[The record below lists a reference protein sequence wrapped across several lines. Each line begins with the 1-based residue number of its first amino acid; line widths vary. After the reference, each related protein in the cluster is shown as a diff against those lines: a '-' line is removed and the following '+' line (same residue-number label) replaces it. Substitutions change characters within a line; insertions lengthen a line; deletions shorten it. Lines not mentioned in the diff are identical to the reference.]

1 MERERA
7 EYLVERYTDMLLRIG
22 YTWLGDMDDA
32 QDVCQMALIRAWE
45 QDRTFPSPEEEK
57 AWLIRVCVNLCKD
70 WKKSAWARRRTG
82 LDERVDMEAAAPPD
96 HGAVELVQSLPPKY
110 RQVVYL
116 RYIEGYQVQEI
127 ARLLA
132 VSPAAVTARLRRAKE
147 KLKTLWEEAEYEP
160 ISL

>member
-45 QDRTFPSPEEEK
+45 QNRSFPSPEEEK

-70 WKKSAWARRRTG
+70 WKKSAWTRRRAG
-82 LDERVDMEAAAPPD
+82 LDERVDLEASPPPD
-96 HGAVELVQSLPPKY
+96 HGVAELVQALPLKY

-147 KLKTLWEEAEYEP
+147 KLKTLWEEGEYEP
-160 ISL
+160 LSL